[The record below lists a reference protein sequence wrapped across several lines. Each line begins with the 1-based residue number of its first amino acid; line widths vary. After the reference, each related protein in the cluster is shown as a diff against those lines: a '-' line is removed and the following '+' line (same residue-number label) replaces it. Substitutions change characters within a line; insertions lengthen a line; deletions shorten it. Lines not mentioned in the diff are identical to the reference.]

1 LSEQRIGFKILLLSI
16 PLKLLIKQTK
26 KQRKNRGR
34 GAFCQSQE
42 QREEKVGLVKDHN
55 FMKFLRIP

>member
-42 QREEKVGLVKDHN
+42 QREQKGSL
-55 FMKFLRIP
+55 